1 MTRRA
6 IKRLTWTACSENFK
20 LFERSQRRE
29 ATRLRPPRPS
39 GPSSAC
45 PNLKRQVFYGAAGIG
60 ASNRAFYGAGD
71 GAAQRAFEQC
81 DERTSIRV
89 GPANA
94 CAMLAHAAGAPSDCA
109 GTMKLVAPAR
119 AACARAESTKRFKY
133 ALAIAATR

>member
-1 MTRRA
+1 MGRA
-6 IKRLTWTACSENFK
+6 
-20 LFERSQRRE
+20 
-29 ATRLRPPRPS
+29 
-39 GPSSAC
+39 
-45 PNLKRQVFYGAAGIG
+45 V
-60 ASNRAFYGAGD
+60 
-71 GAAQRAFEQC
+71 EQC